1 MGRSSPRPAGPPAAR
16 RRAAPA
22 ALLALAAL
30 PGAGC
35 GPAGEPVRY
44 EDLVVSGR
52 LAALPAV
59 EAGRERLCA
68 DETRFAV
75 ALEAGAEVEVPL
87 VLGASPRLGVAAC
100 LGDGGAGGGAPED
113 EPGSAAPAAR
123 LEVTARGAAGLGSE
137 LRLPVSGDA
146 WAEGALDLAALA
158 GGGATLRLR
167 AHSPEKSP
175 GGRPVLVSGL
185 WLRHLAEAGER
196 RDGRPARGGPQI
208 LLVSV
213 DTLRAD
219 ALGAAPDPGAGA
231 GAAPRLAAFAQG
243 AERFDP
249 HYATASWTKP
259 SHGSLLTGLPVEA
272 HGAELEGQS
281 LSPDAATLAERFA
294 AGGFRTAGL
303 VYDCLWLDP
312 RFGFDR
318 GFDEYRVVRWG
329 ADQAARFTVSWIARH
344 RHEPFFYF
352 LHLFTPHSDMEVLPY
367 EAAGVSRE
375 TVAERFGVPG
385 YGCREGVCASSLL
398 HAINAGRVAPLPDEE
413 AILRHL
419 YARGVETADR
429 ALGRLFEDL
438 DQLGLLDRMLVV
450 VTSDH
455 GEAFFEHGELLHTT
469 VHEEVLRVPLLVRWP
484 GGARAGRLRTE
495 PTSGID
501 LAPTL
506 LRAAGLDAE
515 GLPGVALQDPEAGS
529 RRRVVFAGTT
539 HKAVVAGPW
548 KAIVPGTEGPGAAPR
563 LYRLDRDP
571 AERRDLA
578 AEHPDVLARLRE
590 LSAAHVEAAR
600 ALTRSAGEE
609 PAPGLTPEERRRLEA
624 LGYVD

>member
-1 MGRSSPRPAGPPAAR
+1 MARTSPRPAGRPAAW

-30 PGAGC
+30 LGAGC

-52 LAALPAV
+52 LAARPGV
-59 EAGRERLCA
+59 EPGRERLCA

-75 ALEAGAEVEVPL
+75 ALEPGAEVEVSL
-87 VLGASPRLGVAAC
+87 VLGAAPRLGVAAC
-100 LGDGGAGGGAPED
+100 LGGGATGGAIPGD
-113 EPGSAAPAAR
+113 EPGVAAPAAR
-123 LEVTARGAAGLGSE
+123 LELTARGAAGLGSE
-137 LRLPVSGDA
+137 LRLQVGA
-146 WAEGALDLAALA
+146 EGWAEGVLDLAALA

-167 AHSPEKSP
+167 AHSPETSP
-175 GGRPVLVSGL
+175 GGRQILVSGL

-219 ALGAAPDPGAGA
+219 AVGPGTAPY
-231 GAAPRLAAFAQG
+231 LAAFAQG

-272 HGAELEGQS
+272 HGAELEEQS
-281 LSPDAATLAERFA
+281 LSPAATTLAERFS

-318 GFDEYRVVRWG
+318 GFEEYRVVRWG
-329 ADQAARFTVSWIARH
+329 ADQAVRFTVSWIARH
-344 RHEPFFYF
+344 RREPFFYF

-367 EAAGVSRE
+367 EAAGVSRG

-385 YGCREGVCASSLL
+385 YGCREGVCASALL

-429 ALGRLFEDL
+429 ALGRLFDDL
-438 DQLGLLDRMLVV
+438 DRLGLLDRMLVV

-469 VHEEVLRVPLLVRWP
+469 IHEEVLRVPLLVRWP
-484 GGARAGRLRTE
+484 GGPGGGRLRTE

-506 LRAAGLDAE
+506 LRAAGLATD
-515 GLPGVALQDPEAGS
+515 GLPGVALQDPESGS
-529 RRRVVFAGTT
+529 RRREVFAGTT

-548 KAIVPGTEGPGAAPR
+548 KAIFPPAEGPGASAR

-571 AERRDLA
+571 GERHDVA
-578 AEHPDVLARLRE
+578 AEHPAVLARLRE
-590 LSAAHVEAAR
+590 RALAHAEAAR
-600 ALTRSAGEE
+600 ALTRRAGEE
-609 PAPGLTPEERRRLEA
+609 PVPGLTPEERRRLEA